1 MMSHLFVFTFVFLMV
16 AAMEA
21 TFPVKARSFTDRSG
35 VECATGKT
43 IPKPKEYVISSA
55 SVETITVI
63 KIHINTAANNGSR
76 YSERRNRQSIN
87 YFLHFEFPL

>member
-1 MMSHLFVFTFVFLMV
+1 MISHIFIFGFVFVLV

-21 TFPVKARSFTDRSG
+21 TFPVKVRSFSDRAG

-63 KIHINTAANNGSR
+63 KEETENAESN
-76 YSERRNRQSIN
+76 
-87 YFLHFEFPL
+87 

>member
-1 MMSHLFVFTFVFLMV
+1 MMSHLFVFTFAFLMV

-21 TFPVKARSFTDRSG
+21 TFPVKSRSFTDRAG

-43 IPKPKEYVISSA
+43 IPKPKEYVISSV

-63 KIHINTAANNGSR
+63 KEETENAESN
-76 YSERRNRQSIN
+76 
-87 YFLHFEFPL
+87 